1 MKEFKSKWSSKL
13 FWTACAL
20 CAGLFLFKLT
30 AKFTHSLFIS
40 SIAGLAVIILL
51 LYKTYILDNIS
62 IILTEDKKL
71 LVKRFNN
78 IIKAIDIDNY
88 YWSEYSK
95 YSNTKDAE
103 DQDIYYVN
111 KENGEQDSIDCTN
124 FSGDDY
130 EELLTQLGAKNTNQ
144 EPVKVETIKK

>member
-1 MKEFKSKWSSKL
+1 MKEYKNKLSTKL
-13 FWTACAL
+13 FWTVCAL
-20 CAGLFLFKLT
+20 CAGLFIFKLT
-30 AKFTHSLFIS
+30 AKFTHSLLISALAAFI
-40 SIAGLAVIILL
+40 VVLL
-51 LYKTYILDNIS
+51 LIYKTYILDNIS

-78 IIKAIDIDNY
+78 IIKALDIDQY

-111 KENGEQDSIDCTN
+111 KENGEQDCIDCTN
-124 FSGDDY
+124 FSGEDY
-130 EELLTQLGAKNTNQ
+130 EELLTQLGAKNTNP